1 MQTLPSYWVSYLQDK
16 IKRIQLL
23 QQTSEKSFSLAF
35 MTDLHYKGAP
45 ASVAPLLAERIM
57 DACHIPYTVL
67 AGDSQRS
74 RWRLT
79 KEEVLKEASELE
91 ELLSPIRNRLLQIEG
106 NHDCVY
112 GELDRDGDGVI
123 SNTFADGTAKPANLR
138 ETYVHSCTPEEIYD
152 MIYRKVAQI
161 PGIHFSKSKCA
172 YYIDDKE
179 DSVRYIGLNSQCNPY
194 ELQNDGTAKYPKMWL
209 FQFTQPQLDFLT
221 EVLQSVPGEDW
232 SVVVFAHCPLDPGIG
247 DYEIIKGILSAY
259 QRKTAYRGEYPG
271 RTENG
276 FDKVAVDVDFSKS
289 RGTLVGYFSGH
300 VHTDTMAYVENIPV
314 LTTACVAYHNRK
326 FPDRTEAEVLGTLD
340 ECSLDVFTVDPER
353 RTVYATRIGYGEDRT
368 FTY

>member
-1 MQTLPSYWVSYLQDK
+1 MMQLPAYWKRCLQEKIPQIQKLQKTSDK
-16 IKRIQLL
+16 MF
-23 QQTSEKSFSLAF
+23 SFVFL
-35 MTDLHYKGAP
+35 TDLHYKGEP
-45 ASVAPLLAERIM
+45 ASYATVLAEEIM
-57 DACHIPYTVL
+57 KSCHIPYVIL
-67 AGDSQRS
+67 AGDAQRS

-79 KEEVLKEASELE
+79 KEEVFEEAQALE
-91 ELLSPIRNRLLQIEG
+91 KHLAPIRDRLLQIEG

-112 GELDRDGDGVI
+112 GELDRDGDGII
-123 SNTFADGTAKPANLR
+123 SNTYADGTKKPANQR
-138 ETYVHSCTPEEIYD
+138 ETYVYSCTPDEIYN

-161 PGIHFSKSKCA
+161 PGIQFSANKCA
-172 YYIDDKE
+172 YYIDDEKGC
-179 DSVRYIGLNSQCNPY
+179 VRYVGLNAQCNPY
-194 ELQNDGTAKYPKMWL
+194 ELQIDGTAKYPKMWL

-232 SVVVFAHCPLDPGIG
+232 SVVVFTHCPLDPGIG
-247 DYEIIKGILSAY
+247 DYEIIKGILFAY

-271 RTENG
+271 RAENG
-276 FDKVAVDVDFSKS
+276 FDKVAVDVDFSESK
-289 RGTLVGYFSGH
+289 GTLVGYFSGH
-300 VHTDTMAYVENIPV
+300 VHTDTMAYVEDIPV